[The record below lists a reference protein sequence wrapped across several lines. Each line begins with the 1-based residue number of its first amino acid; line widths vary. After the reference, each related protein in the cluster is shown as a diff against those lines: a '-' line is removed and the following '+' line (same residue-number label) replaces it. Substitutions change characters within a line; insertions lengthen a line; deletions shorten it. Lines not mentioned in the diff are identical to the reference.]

1 MDLKGGTVV
10 SSNGQLKLLESAMN
24 DSHRSLFESQ
34 PFLIPIIFG
43 CMFHAYKLLSQCLGW
58 I

>member
-10 SSNGQLKLLESAMN
+10 SSNGQLKLLESAQVN

-34 PFLIPIIFG
+34 KLFLIPIIFG
-43 CMFHAYKLLSQCLGW
+43 CMFLR
-58 I
+58 